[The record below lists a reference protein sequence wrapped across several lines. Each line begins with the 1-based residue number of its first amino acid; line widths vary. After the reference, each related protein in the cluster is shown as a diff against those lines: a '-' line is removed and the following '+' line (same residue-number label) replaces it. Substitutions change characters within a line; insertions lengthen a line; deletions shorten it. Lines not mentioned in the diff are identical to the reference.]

1 LPKIGSEAFSAALG
15 GKKAGGSALANNLR
29 SVRATL
35 WDWEMNMPSA
45 LPRMTENRA
54 DLGRDVLGIPGGCL
68 GPMCRHYYKSVLKST
83 HTMAG
88 QATRMNSSGKQSHTT
103 PFLALLLSL
112 PTGNATLRM
121 RVWRTLKNT
130 GCGVLRDGVYL
141 LPVDAPRAAALIE
154 AESEVKAAGGF
165 AMTVELNFK
174 TSQQF
179 EHARKLF
186 DRSNEYGMLVERV
199 DAAKAGLS
207 RLGKRKADT
216 LVERLRRALADLTA
230 IDFFPGQANLQAA
243 DAVAALEREAQRLFS
258 AGEPHASQRKVRRLD
273 PAKYRGRTWATRKNL
288 WVDRLASAW
297 LIKRFIDKN
306 ARFVWIER
314 PRDRPKG
321 AVGFDYDGAEFT
333 HVASRVTFEVLVAS
347 FGLAGD
353 PALASIGSAVHFLD
367 AGGIPVADA
376 KGLETILSGI
386 KAKARSDDEAV
397 LEANKIFDFFH
408 SAYTNKEAAS

>member
-1 LPKIGSEAFSAALG
+1 
-15 GKKAGGSALANNLR
+15 
-29 SVRATL
+29 
-35 WDWEMNMPSA
+35 
-45 LPRMTENRA
+45 
-54 DLGRDVLGIPGGCL
+54 
-68 GPMCRHYYKSVLKST
+68 
-83 HTMAG
+83 
-88 QATRMNSSGKQSHTT
+88 MNSSGKQSHVT

-130 GCGVLRDGVYL
+130 GCGVLRDGVYV
-141 LPVDAPRAAALIE
+141 LPVGAPRAAALIE

-174 TSQQF
+174 TSRQF

-186 DRSNEYGMLVERV
+186 DRSSDYGALVERIG
-199 DAAKAGLS
+199 AAKAGLS

-216 LVERLRRALADLTA
+216 LVERMRRSLADLA
-230 IDFFPGQANLQAA
+230 EIDFFPGQAKLQAA
-243 DAVAALEREAQRLFS
+243 DALAALEREAQELFS
-258 AGEPHASQRKVRRLD
+258 AGEPHPSKRKVRRLD
-273 PAKYRGRTWATRKNL
+273 PARYRGRIWATRKNP

-306 ARFVWIER
+306 ARFVWIDR
-314 PRDRPKG
+314 TRDRPKG
-321 AVGFDYDGAEFT
+321 AVGFDFDGAEFT
-333 HVASRVTFEVLVAS
+333 HAASRVTFEVLLAS

-353 PALASIGSAVHFLD
+353 PALAAIGGAVHFLD

-386 KAKARSDDEAV
+386 KAKARNDDETM
-397 LEANKIFDFFH
+397 LEAVKVFDFFY
-408 SAYTNKEAAS
+408 SAYASKGAG